1 MFLFND
7 STKSCLSRSLA
18 AETIEMATLGIMGTV
33 SLIGNILVIAVI
45 SRSHRVQWVTNL
57 FVAHLAIVNISVPLL
72 SAPFYFHW
80 SLKRSWALGS
90 TTCKLVYFSHYLN
103 SGVSVCMLTCIA
115 LDRYYVVV
123 QPLTLHLRRSQTF
136 QLITFIWVFIIFMS
150 TPSLY
155 FYDLRKTE
163 CGMVC
168 SVDNSLSSWGGF
180 FIVFSI
186 LGFFSPLCILIFL
199 YTLVVKSIHERD
211 LFTDKQART
220 FNSLAIAQRGTS
232 EASKSQQKFLGKVPK
247 TKRKVIK
254 MLMIQNVIFVGCW
267 LPYFAKEISKLWSPF
282 EYENNAVYL
291 WLSFSNATINP
302 VLYAFFNS
310 NFRKGCR
317 HLINVNISQPY
328 ALNALNRKHQVGTG
342 ESSHHGSEDETAERA
357 ITLKSTRDAD
367 VFAKEPYA
375 GPTEKEIGNSWKE
388 ENRKNVVKNFQA
400 SSIGSV
406 DAWS

>member
-1 MFLFND
+1 MVLFNN
-7 STKSCLSRSLA
+7 STSSCLSRSLA
-18 AETIEMATLGIMGTV
+18 AETIEMVTLGIMGTV
-33 SLIGNILVIAVI
+33 SLIGNILVVAVI

-80 SLKRSWALGS
+80 TLKRSWALGG

-103 SGVSVCMLTCIA
+103 AGVSVCMLTCIA

-123 QPLTLHLRRSQTF
+123 HPLTLHLRRSQTF

-155 FYDLRKTE
+155 FYDLRRTE

-180 FIVFSI
+180 FIVFSVF
-186 LGFFSPLCILIFL
+186 GFFSPLCILIFL
-199 YTLVVKSIHERD
+199 YALVVKSIHERD
-211 LFTDKQART
+211 LFTDKQAKT

-232 EASKSQQKFLGKVPK
+232 EASKSEQKFLGKVPK

-254 MLMIQNVIFVGCW
+254 MLIIQNVIFVVCW

-282 EYENNAVYL
+282 EHGSNPVFL

-302 VLYAFFNS
+302 VLYAMFNS

-328 ALNALNRKHQVGTG
+328 ALNALTRKHQVGTG
-342 ESSHHGSEDETAERA
+342 ESSHHGSEGETAGRA
-357 ITLKSTRDAD
+357 IMMKSARDASILT
-367 VFAKEPYA
+367 KEPYV
-375 GPTEKEIGNSWKE
+375 GPTEKEIANSWKE
-388 ENRKNVVKNFQA
+388 EHRKNVVKNFQA